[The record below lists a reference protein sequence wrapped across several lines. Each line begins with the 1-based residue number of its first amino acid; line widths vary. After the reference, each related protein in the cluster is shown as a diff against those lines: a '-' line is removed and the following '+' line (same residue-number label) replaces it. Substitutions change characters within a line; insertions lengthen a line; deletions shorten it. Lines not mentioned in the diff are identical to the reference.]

1 MEIKI
6 IGTNSSNRLK
16 LIKNIKKATDN
27 KINIQLLEKDN
38 KYNITNTPALIINDK
53 LISQGKVLNERE
65 INEFIVYWI
74 DKLDNNYNSEYDTL
88 I

>member
-16 LIKNIKKATDN
+16 LINNIKKATDN

-65 INEFIVYWI
+65 IKKFIEA
-74 DKLDNNYNSEYDTL
+74 LA
-88 I
+88 

>member
-1 MEIKI
+1 MEIKV

-38 KYNITNTPALIINDK
+38 KYNITNIPALIINDK

-65 INEFIVYWI
+65 IKKFIEV
-74 DKLDNNYNSEYDTL
+74 LA
-88 I
+88 

>member
-1 MEIKI
+1 MEIKV

-65 INEFIVYWI
+65 IKKFIEVLAQI
-74 DKLDNNYNSEYDTL
+74 T
-88 I
+88 

>member
-1 MEIKI
+1 MEIKV

-38 KYNITNTPALIINDK
+38 KYKITNTPALIINDK

-65 INEFIVYWI
+65 IKKFIEV
-74 DKLDNNYNSEYDTL
+74 LA
-88 I
+88 

>member
-1 MEIKI
+1 MEIKV

-16 LIKNIKKATDN
+16 LINNIKKATDN

-65 INEFIVYWI
+65 IKKFIEV
-74 DKLDNNYNSEYDTL
+74 LA
-88 I
+88 

>member
-16 LIKNIKKATDN
+16 LIKNIK
-27 KINIQLLEKDN
+27 KDN

-65 INEFIVYWI
+65 IKKFIEV
-74 DKLDNNYNSEYDTL
+74 LA
-88 I
+88 

>member
-1 MEIKI
+1 MEIKV

-38 KYNITNTPALIINDK
+38 KYNITNTPALIINDT

-65 INEFIVYWI
+65 IKKFIEV
-74 DKLDNNYNSEYDTL
+74 LA
-88 I
+88 

>member
-1 MEIKI
+1 MEIKV
-6 IGTNSSNRLK
+6 IGTNSSNRLN

-65 INEFIVYWI
+65 IKKFIEV
-74 DKLDNNYNSEYDTL
+74 LA
-88 I
+88 

>member
-1 MEIKI
+1 MEIKV
-6 IGTNSSNRLK
+6 IGTNSSNRLE

-65 INEFIVYWI
+65 IKKFIEV
-74 DKLDNNYNSEYDTL
+74 LA
-88 I
+88 

>member
-6 IGTNSSNRLK
+6 IGTNYSNRLK

-65 INEFIVYWI
+65 IKKFIEV
-74 DKLDNNYNSEYDTL
+74 LA
-88 I
+88 